1 MAQKTCIFSQVFLF
15 VVFILPRK
23 DIFSQHF
30 VIEMAFVWFQ
40 FSCESDYFPQGTL
53 RNTVLGDIII
63 AKGGDS
69 CMEMT
74 EWTSQVRRGILE
86 FCILQLIGRE
96 PRYGY
101 ELVTLLDQWE
111 PLSVTEGTLYPLLR
125 RLQKDKYIE
134 SFWKES
140 ESGPP
145 RKYYCLT
152 DSGRA
157 LMDMMSV
164 EWNKISSSVG
174 QIQLFGGEKI

>member
-1 MAQKTCIFSQVFLF
+1 
-15 VVFILPRK
+15 
-23 DIFSQHF
+23 
-30 VIEMAFVWFQ
+30 
-40 FSCESDYFPQGTL
+40 
-53 RNTVLGDIII
+53 
-63 AKGGDS
+63 
-69 CMEMT
+69 MEMT